1 MGRYAIIGAGAI
13 GGYYGAC
20 LQRSG
25 HDVHF
30 LLHRDYEQVCQN
42 GLLIES
48 IRGDFT
54 LPQVQGYRDVNQMP
68 PVDSVIIALKT
79 TQNHRLPELVTPLLG
94 PNTIIITLQ
103 NGFGIEDEIGRWAGN
118 RVILGGLCR
127 ICSNKIGPGHI
138 RHLENGYILLGQY
151 SPSGQPVGMT
161 PQLEAVAADFNQADI
176 AIELQA
182 DLRQARWRKL
192 VWNIPFNG
200 LSVILRATTQE
211 MMADPDTRSLAIA
224 IMHEVIAASHADLDR
239 LTPGGNRGIPDTFIA
254 ATIAHTESLPA
265 YHTSMKLDFDHGRPL
280 EVEAIF
286 GSPLKAAEQAG
297 ISLPRIETLYHQLKA
312 IDRQRQR
319 GPESSHSNLPE
330 SIGQA

>member
-1 MGRYAIIGAGAI
+1 MIGAGAI

-30 LLHRDYEQVCQN
+30 LLHRDYEHVRQH

-48 IRGDFT
+48 IRGDFA

-68 PVDSVIIALKT
+68 HVDGIIIALKT
-79 TQNHRLPELVTPLLG
+79 TQNHRLFELVSPLLG
-94 PNTIIITLQ
+94 PHTVIITLQ
-103 NGFGIEDEIGRWAGN
+103 NGFGIEDEIAHWAGN
-118 RVILGGLCR
+118 QVILGGLCR
-127 ICSNKIGPGHI
+127 ICSNKIGPGQI

-151 SPSGQPVGMT
+151 SPSGQPAGLT

-176 AIELQA
+176 AIDLQT

-200 LSVILRATTQE
+200 LSVILRATTQD

-239 LTPGGNRGIPDTFIA
+239 LTPGGNRGIPETFIA
-254 ATIAHTESLPA
+254 TTITHTEKLPA

-286 GSPLKAAEQAG
+286 GSPLKAAQVAG
-297 ISLPRIETLYHQLKA
+297 IILPRIETLYCQLKA
-312 IDRQRQR
+312 IDRQLQKATK
-319 GPESSHSNLPE
+319 SSDDNSTA
-330 SIGQA
+330 SKGQA